1 MVKWLV
7 EHGAVINA
15 ETRANYTALHQAAQQ
30 GAFKSF
36 KIFIF
41 KSLQD
46 IITLFV
52 IYSKM
57 VLLQI

>member
-30 GAFKSF
+30 GAFQNIQNF
-36 KIFIF
+36 YF
-41 KSLQD
+41 
-46 IITLFV
+46 
-52 IYSKM
+52 
-57 VLLQI
+57 

>member
-30 GAFKSF
+30 GGFLNRSEF
-36 KIFIF
+36 LYLNFF
-41 KSLQD
+41 RS
-46 IITLFV
+46 
-52 IYSKM
+52 
-57 VLLQI
+57 